1 MEIKLL
7 LIFHICSQRS
17 QLFIQLH
24 HLQQWQNMLMNGLLQ
39 VVRISLEKQFSY
51 KKCNLKQVL
60 PVPFMALYKQVH
72 SLLLILLLK
81 VCS

>member
-1 MEIKLL
+1 
-7 LIFHICSQRS
+7 
-17 QLFIQLH
+17 
-24 HLQQWQNMLMNGLLQ
+24 MLMNGLLQ